1 MRGWWVRIGIA
12 GAGAFVLLAGSLPAD
27 AGAQATER
35 FRVMVTNL
43 MPAEGSDDDFGKDL
57 AKELRKLINE
67 YPTHQPVEEGE
78 IKDKARDFDLDM
90 DDLDCI
96 RALQLATQMNVQL
109 VFCGGYVENKDAKEF
124 SLSGLKF
131 AAPGGTEF
139 LIQDRTWGEK
149 DYEMAA
155 SEISGTFETYV
166 TQLRHAQFCG
176 DYYNSKD
183 WVGAETN
190 CRQALEMNPSD
201 TQSRLIYAL
210 VQKEQGR
217 DQEAYDEVL
226 KVIETDPLNEDALN
240 LAGYQAAVLE
250 RPEEARQ
257 HYHSYLTLNPGN
269 AAVRMRIAYDLATA
283 GDSEGAMLL
292 IEEGLALDDANVD
305 MLLQHASFAT
315 RAAQDLRAG
324 VAADEPL
331 SAEVAELYRKALASY
346 EGAYAVQGEEM
357 DGAHLRN
364 MVAAYFQLEQLD
376 EAIQMAERA
385 LETHPEE
392 TQLWSLYADI
402 LNRSERLDDAVAA
415 LAELASRDPD
425 FPNVKARQGQ
435 WLLDAGRE
443 DDAFPYLQAAVEQGE
458 QPADIIARVLF
469 SAGQR
474 GGLSKNDW
482 PYALRMI
489 EMAKGFTG
497 VSEET
502 AGMLDFWQGY
512 ALYNQARE
520 QQEPQTLQT
529 AQASL
534 PKFQEAARLFALGRV
549 GGYADTQPTIKLQ
562 VFRDATQQYIEIQL
576 AIIQRGN

>member
-1 MRGWWVRIGIA
+1 MRGWWVRFGIA
-12 GAGAFVLLAGSLPAD
+12 AAGAFVLLAGSLPTD

-90 DDLDCI
+90 DELDCI
-96 RALQLATQMNVQL
+96 RSLQLATQMNVQV
-109 VFCGGYVENKDAKEF
+109 VFCGAYVENKDAKEF
-124 SLSGLKF
+124 SLSGVKF
-131 AAPGGTEF
+131 AVPGATEF
-139 LIQDRTWGEK
+139 LIEDRTWGER

-155 SEISGTFETYV
+155 AQISGAFEVYV
-166 TQLRHAQFCG
+166 TQIRHAQFCA
-176 DYYNSKD
+176 DYFNSKD
-183 WVGAETN
+183 WNGAETN
-190 CRQALEMNPSD
+190 CRQALDMNPSD
-201 TQSRLIYAL
+201 AQSRLFYAH
-210 VQKEQGR
+210 VQKELGR
-217 DQEAYDEVL
+217 DQEAYDEAV
-226 KVIETDPLNEDALN
+226 KVIETDPLNENALE
-240 LAGYQAAVLE
+240 LAGYQAAVLD
-250 RPEEARQ
+250 RPVEARQ
-257 HYHSYLTLNPGN
+257 HYERYLQLDPDN
-269 AAVRMRIAYDLATA
+269 APVRMRVAYDLATA

-292 IEEGLALDDANVD
+292 IEEGLQLDAENVD

-315 RAAQDLRAG
+315 RAAQDLRTG

-331 SAEVAELYRKALASY
+331 SAEVAQLYQKALTSY

-376 EAIQMAERA
+376 EAIQMAERG

-402 LNRSERLDDAVAA
+402 LKRSDRLDDAVAA
-415 LAELASRDPD
+415 LGELASRDPAY
-425 FPNVKARQGQ
+425 PNVKARQGQ

-458 QPADIIARVLF
+458 QPADGIARILF
-469 SAGQR
+469 AAGHR
-474 GGLSKNDW
+474 GGVAKNDW
-482 PYALRMI
+482 RYALRMI

-502 AGMLDFWQGY
+502 AGMLDFWQAY
-512 ALYNQARE
+512 SLYNQAKD

-549 GGYADTQPTIKLQ
+549 AAYADTQPTIKLQ

-576 AIIQRGN
+576 TVIQRGD